1 MGDRAVEEWVTYR
14 EVIRDTVYEWD
25 QSTEK
30 CQVVCM
36 VSKQDFRALK
46 NLRTDR
52 WNGMDPTYQRAGIG
66 APLAVYRRGVIEN
79 CVITIL
85 TQLLW
90 HTLSNI
96 YPEYKLYQ
104 QLQ

>member
-1 MGDRAVEEWVTYR
+1 
-14 EVIRDTVYEWD
+14 
-25 QSTEK
+25 
-30 CQVVCM
+30 M

-85 TQLLW
+85 TQLL
-90 HTLSNI
+90 
-96 YPEYKLYQ
+96 
-104 QLQ
+104 